1 MNRTKNMILASL
13 MLFSFVSEKLIAG
26 HWKGPKSGNHGGN
39 HGGKGHGGNHG
50 GKGHGCNHGGNQEES
65 AAPGGIEPAAQSMT
79 AGQGGEEND

>member
-39 HGGKGHGGNHG
+39 HGGKGHG
-50 GKGHGCNHGGNQEES
+50 CNHGGNQEES
-65 AAPGGIEPAAQSMT
+65 AAPGGIKPAAQSMT
-79 AGQGGEEND
+79 AGQGGAENDQ